1 MNPLSLSYYT
11 VPELDP
17 PGMVD
22 VAAACGCDH
31 IGLRLLAGQPGG
43 DLLPIMTDGALR
55 RATRRRLNGT
65 GLGVLDANT
74 ARLTPA
80 TSVPAF
86 RPFFEVAAELGARHA
101 LATADDADRG
111 RLADRLAELCDM
123 AAEYEMTVQLEFVPW
138 MSVAGVVD
146 AADMVRRTRRPNL
159 GIALDALH
167 FDRSRGRFE
176 DIAALPP
183 AWFAYMHLCDAPAEW
198 SSDKAA
204 LLHTA
209 VKERLFP
216 GEGGIDLVGLLRALP
231 ANIPLALEI
240 PTEAL
245 ARAVPARER
254 VGRAVAATKRIV
266 AQAYDAAEREG

>member
-17 PGMVD
+17 PKTVD

-31 IGLRLLAGQPGG
+31 VGLRLLGGQPDGEQ
-43 DLLPIMTDGALR
+43 PPVMTDPVLR
-55 RATRRRLNGT
+55 RMTLGRLKDT
-65 GLGVLDANT
+65 GVTVLDANT

-80 TSVPAF
+80 TVVSKF
-86 RPFFEVAAELGARHA
+86 RPFFEVASAFGARHA
-101 LATADDADRG
+101 LATADDPDRN
-111 RLADRLAELCDM
+111 RLSDRLAELCDL
-123 AAEYEMTVQLEFVPW
+123 AAEHAMMVQLEFVPW
-138 MSVAGVVD
+138 MAIASVTD
-146 AADMVRRTRRPNL
+146 AADMVRRVGRPNL

-167 FDRSRGRFE
+167 FDRSGGRFE
-176 DIAALPP
+176 ELADMPP

-198 SSDKAA
+198 APDKAA

-240 PTEAL
+240 PTETL
-245 ARAVPARER
+245 ARTVPARER
-254 VGRAVAATKRIV
+254 VARAVAAARRV
-266 AQAYDAAEREG
+266 AAAAQT

>member
-17 PGMVD
+17 PGTVD

-31 IGLRLLAGQPGG
+31 IGLRLLGGQPGG
-43 DLLPIMTDGALR
+43 DLLPIMGDPALR
-55 RATRRRLNGT
+55 RATRRRLDDT
-65 GLGVLDANT
+65 GVSVLDANT
-74 ARLTPA
+74 ARLIPA
-80 TSVPAF
+80 TRVPAF
-86 RPFFEVAAELGARHA
+86 RRFFEVAAELGARHA

-111 RLADRLAELCDM
+111 RLADRLAELCDL
-123 AAEYEMTVQLEFVPW
+123 AAEYGMTVQLEFVPW

-146 AADMVRRTRRPNL
+146 AADMVRRTGRPNL

-176 DIAALPP
+176 DIAVLPP

-198 SSDKAA
+198 SPDKAA

-245 ARAVPARER
+245 ARDVPAKER
-254 VGRAVAATKRIV
+254 VRRAVAATKRVV
-266 AQAYDAAEREG
+266 AAAYDREV

>member
-17 PGMVD
+17 PAMVE

-43 DLLPIMTDGALR
+43 DLLPIMADAALR
-55 RATRRRLNGT
+55 RATHHRLEAT
-65 GLGVLDANT
+65 GLSILDANT
-74 ARLTPA
+74 VRLIPA
-80 TSVPAF
+80 TRVEAF

-123 AAEYEMTVQLEFVPW
+123 AAEYGMTVQLEFVPW
-138 MSVAGVVD
+138 MSVAGVAD
-146 AADMVRRTRRPNL
+146 ASEMVRRARRTNL

-167 FDRSRGRFE
+167 FDRSGGRVAE
-176 DIAALPP
+176 IAALPP
-183 AWFAYMHLCDAPAEW
+183 AWFAYMHLCDAPVDWAP
-198 SSDKAA
+198 DKAA

-216 GEGGIDLVGLLRALP
+216 GEGGIDLIGLLRALP
-231 ANIPLALEI
+231 ADIPLALEI
-240 PTEAL
+240 PTETL
-245 ARAVPARER
+245 ARTVPAPER
-254 VGRAVAATKRIV
+254 VRRSVAATKRIV
-266 AQAYDAAEREG
+266 ALADDREV